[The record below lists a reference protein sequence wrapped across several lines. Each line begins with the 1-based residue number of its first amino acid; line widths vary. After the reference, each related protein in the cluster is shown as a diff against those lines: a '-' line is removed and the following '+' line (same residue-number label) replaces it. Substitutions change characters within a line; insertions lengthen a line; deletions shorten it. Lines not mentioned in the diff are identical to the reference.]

1 MGAWEGIWLGMQ
13 AVDEARY
20 RDEQLNLQ
28 KDQEERLRKVEEA
41 NSQLKKVQTL
51 MKMSKDMFPN
61 SSSQRSTKLSIKG
74 DLVKDLKNYFND
86 DFLTPILATN
96 NPEIQSS
103 LLKAV
108 RETQNKLVE
117 GGASA
122 ININKKRLSELYSGI
137 NIMPGQ
143 NQNLMLENIMARSVQ
158 LGISP
163 ETWVQYPEIYAKIQR
178 QVEQASLP
186 TANIHTISVTPPLSG
201 TEIEKSMDLIMR
213 NHNED
218 FDIIKS
224 NLNVLN
230 NQTDLPTNFT
240 QWVTK
245 YASFVNNIGDNPN
258 TAKKLA
264 FTGMVNPDNLY
275 NMFEGRADISENP
288 YINEIIKKA
297 EQLKKSDVM
306 EIDLVGDKESGAGT
320 SYIYWGNP
328 SEEALYQKENGSW
341 YIGKNN
347 PYALTRKYFND
358 TGIKLIPEGSLIKIM
373 VRKLSYGDAPGAP
386 KYRYG
391 MQKAIMEY

>member
-28 KDQEERLRKVEEA
+28 KDQEERLRKAEEA
-41 NSQLKKVQTL
+41 KSQLKKVQTL
-51 MKMSKDMFPN
+51 MKMSKDIFP
-61 SSSQRSTKLSIKG
+61 SSNQRSTKLSIKG

-122 ININKKRLSELYSGI
+122 TNINKKRLSELYSGI

-186 TANIHTISVTPPLSG
+186 TANIHTMSITPSLSG

-245 YASFVNNIGDNPN
+245 YASFVNNIGEG
-258 TAKKLA
+258 TEAKKLA
-264 FTGMVNPDNLY
+264 FTGIVNPDNLY

-320 SYIYWGNP
+320 SYIYWGDP
-328 SEEALYQKENGSW
+328 AKEAIYQDQDGFWE
-341 YIGKNN
+341 IGENN

-358 TGIKLIPEGSLIKIM
+358 TGVKLIPEGSLIKVM
-373 VRKLSYGDAPGAP
+373 LRKTITQGASSAPMY
-386 KYRYG
+386 KYVPTRTT
-391 MQKAIMEY
+391 MEYK